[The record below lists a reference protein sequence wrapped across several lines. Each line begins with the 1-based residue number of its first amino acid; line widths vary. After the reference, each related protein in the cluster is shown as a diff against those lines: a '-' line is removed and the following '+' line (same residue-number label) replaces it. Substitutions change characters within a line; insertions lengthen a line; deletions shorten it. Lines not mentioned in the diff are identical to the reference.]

1 MEGLVTA
8 LQNIITTDNFFSTLS
23 SLIPIIGGALLF
35 AFAYRVVR
43 RIVSGAQKGKA
54 KI

>member
-1 MEGLVTA
+1 MEGLVSA
-8 LQNIITTDNFFSTLS
+8 LQNILTTDNFFSTLS
-23 SLIPIIGGALLF
+23 SFAPLIGGVLLF
-35 AFAYRVVR
+35 AFAYRIVR